1 MKEVKLDYSN
11 KSVAEQSKN
20 KIALIGATI
29 MDIVL
34 TLAYAVE
41 LIKGTRDIV
50 SYAIVAALALV
61 PCILAIITY
70 FRKKDAKAIRYIS
83 GVGFLALYAYIMF
96 TTTTVLAFCYIIVFL
111 ASLIVYVDLK
121 YSFGMSVA
129 AILVNIGR
137 IVKMAMDGTLTGVA
151 ITEAEIIFAC
161 IILNSVF
168 AIMAIKKI
176 DQMNRFNMDKA
187 EEGKNRSD
195 ALLGTILNVTSAV
208 GEKIEGAVKETD
220 TLKDAIEVTQRAMED
235 LTVGTND
242 AVEAIS
248 AQKESTDEIQMHI
261 EGVEASVDLIMT
273 EIKSAE
279 EKLETGNAVMK
290 QLLAQVKESEE
301 SGALVNKEM
310 TELKEYA
317 AKMQDIMQLISSVA
331 NQTGLLALNAS
342 IEAARAGEAGRGF
355 AVVATEISNLAA
367 QTNAA
372 TNDINS
378 LIENV
383 ATSVEEVTAATEK
396 LLENN
401 RMQNQYVEETAQSL
415 EAIHSSTDGIASQAE
430 NLKKTVDVVAEANKQ
445 VIGSIEN
452 VSAVTEEVTASA
464 NETLEGCNVNL
475 QTIGKVVSIMDE
487 LADAA
492 EELQK
497 QTS

>member
-1 MKEVKLDYSN
+1 MKEAKLDYSN
-11 KSVAEQSKN
+11 RSVAEQSKN
-20 KIALIGATI
+20 KIALIGTTI

-34 TLAYAVE
+34 ALAYAIE
-41 LIKGTRDIV
+41 LIKGSRDIV
-50 SYAIVAALALV
+50 SYAIIAALALV
-61 PCILAIITY
+61 PCIIAIITY
-70 FRKKDAKAIRYIS
+70 LRKNDSKAIRYIS
-83 GVGFLALYAYIMF
+83 GVGFMALYAYIMF
-96 TTTTVLAFCYIIVFL
+96 TTTTVLAFCYVIVFL

-121 YSFGMSVA
+121 YSFGMSIA
-129 AILVNIGR
+129 AIVVNIGR
-137 IVKMAMDGTLTGVA
+137 IVMMVMNGSFTNEAL
-151 ITEAEIIFAC
+151 TEAEIIFAC
-161 IILNSVF
+161 IILNSIF
-168 AIMAIKKI
+168 TIMAIKKI
-176 DQMNRFNMDKA
+176 DQINRFNMNKA
-187 EEGKNRSD
+187 EEGKQRSD
-195 ALLGTILNVTSAV
+195 ALLGTILEVTSVV

-220 TLKDAIEVTQRAMED
+220 VLKDAIEVTQRAMED

-242 AVEAIS
+242 AVEAIA

-261 EGVEASVDLIMT
+261 EGVEASVGSIMT

-279 EKLETGNAVMK
+279 EKLETGNAVMQ
-290 QLLAQVKESEE
+290 QLLEQVKESEE

-310 TELKEYA
+310 TELKECA

-383 ATSVEEVTAATEK
+383 ATSVGEVTAATEK
-396 LLENN
+396 LLDNN
-401 RMQNQYVEETAQSL
+401 RMQSQYVEETAQNL
-415 EAIHSSTDGIASQAE
+415 QAIHNSTDGIASQAE
-430 NLKKTVDVVAEANKQ
+430 NLKKTVDIVAGANKQ

-475 QTIGKVVSIMDE
+475 QSIEKVAVIMDE
-487 LADAA
+487 LAGAA

-497 QTS
+497 QIS